1 MPQGTGSSS
10 PLLRRGSKP
19 TFAGIG
25 RRVSN
30 MVKCRNAFQNRIKS
44 ITPDKE
50 EENHM
55 EVIHELPR
63 NPRFSTFLS
72 AEAQYAMMKGYE
84 DKLYE
89 KIVHF
94 NPESRLSLK
103 RNKTPHHKKIAIVD
117 VDSPSSPTFG
127 KADAE
132 SVDGSVTP
140 ENKSVSSSRTSGYGS
155 VGSTPSATATSS
167 FSTADSP
174 TSDVSRSMDSRSLS
188 PESTTSSTV
197 ALPSPFLKPLRRLS
211 IATTSDVSGRGVTSP
226 MMTSPRQ
233 GTTGGWTLHRSNSLP
248 TLDTGLSHN
257 KRLVLTYRLESAMDI
272 LDTIKRRNKENS
284 LSPRV
289 FRISRKMDTVK
300 DFNSWTKVW
309 TKEFK
314 EVHAK

>member
-1 MPQGTGSSS
+1 
-10 PLLRRGSKP
+10 
-19 TFAGIG
+19 
-25 RRVSN
+25 

-44 ITPDKE
+44 VAPDKE

-55 EVIHELPR
+55 EVIHELPKH
-63 NPRFSTFLS
+63 PRFSTFLS

-84 DKLYE
+84 DKLFE
-89 KIVHF
+89 KIVHS

-127 KADAE
+127 KVDAE

-140 ENKSVSSSRTSGYGS
+140 ENKSLSSSRTSGYGS

-211 IATTSDVSGRGVTSP
+211 IATTSDVSGRGVMSP

-272 LDTIKRRNKENS
+272 LDTIKKRNKENS

-289 FRISRKMDTVK
+289 FHISRKMDTVK
-300 DFNSWTKVW
+300 DFNSWTRVW
-309 TKEFK
+309 NKEFK